1 LLCQQVNLSNAN
13 AARELT
19 TILLV
24 DDDPNILSP
33 LRWLL
38 EREGLRVLTAPDGE
52 AALAAVAV
60 ESPGLIVT
68 DWMMPHVD
76 GVELCQR
83 LKRDTATADIPVVM
97 LSAALPP
104 HQKEQLWD
112 ILLLKPAPIR
122 LLIMEIRTLLERA
135 QSGLRSR
142 RSPER

>member
-1 LLCQQVNLSNAN
+1 M
-13 AARELT
+13 
-19 TILLV
+19 
-24 DDDPNILSP
+24 
-33 LRWLL
+33 
-38 EREGLRVLTAPDGE
+38 RVLTAPDGE

-76 GVELCQR
+76 GVELCQQ

-104 HQKEQLWD
+104 HPKEQLWD
-112 ILLLKPAPIR
+112 LLLLKPAPIGR
-122 LLIMEIRTLLERA
+122 LIKEIRTLLERA

-142 RSPER
+142 RSQER